1 MINNTLVYSKDVLE
15 RLQNRRKL
23 DTIHK
28 RVHQMPRGF
37 RSNAINNDKK
47 LDKNNK
53 YFS

>member
-23 DTIHK
+23 DTIDK
-28 RVHQMPRGF
+28 RVHQIPRSF
-37 RSNAINNDKK
+37 RCNAISNDKK

-53 YFS
+53 HFS